1 MFNTN
6 KNTTRNMKSNF
17 FFLLFGAALLLCNSS
32 IIAQTVIKFT
42 DQSCKEN
49 CAEIKG
55 LSSVTSSQNTY
66 LNFSIDGISKIELK
80 PTEVLMVEFKFY
92 EESSSFEKLSILA
105 KQNDNGIIVGESLML
120 PSSSN
125 TSLDVNTIYTNEFNY
140 HIINRFKSQNG
151 GSLKLQIEKY
161 SIMVYDKLKQRN
173 VTMDFG
179 VDQED
184 LDRFKQFVN
193 VGTSFDLKKYPILK
207 ITCESNYP
215 FDNMSKMIETEI
227 KKKKESIYL
236 DIANSTAA
244 PNDYTLNDFDGIGS
258 EITKE
263 EATKVLN
270 DYFNESEYNVLY
282 ISKRS
287 GQVFIENEITG
298 IPKYKWFY
306 INVYLQS
313 PDGKCGYAPVTMK
326 SHYLGSGNYADWKV
340 DVYKYTDCICE

>member
-1 MFNTN
+1 
-6 KNTTRNMKSNF
+6 MKSNY
-17 FFLLFGAALLLCNSS
+17 FFLLFGAAVLLGNSS

-92 EESSSFEKLSILA
+92 EETSSFEKLSVLA
-105 KQNDNGIIVGESLML
+105 KQNDKGFIVGECLML

-161 SIMVYDKLKQRN
+161 SIMVYDKLKQTN

-179 VDQED
+179 VGQED
-184 LDRFKQFVN
+184 IERFKQFIN
-193 VGTSFDLKKYPILK
+193 VGTSFDLKKYPIVK
-207 ITCESNYP
+207 ITCEANYP
-215 FDNMSKMIETEI
+215 FDKISKMIETEI

-236 DIANSTAA
+236 EVANSTAA
-244 PNDYTLNDFDGIGS
+244 PKEYTLDNFDGIGS

-263 EATKVLN
+263 EATEVLK

-282 ISKRS
+282 VSKRS
-287 GQVFIENEITG
+287 GQVFIEKEVTG

-313 PDGKCGYAPVTMK
+313 PNGNCGYAPVTMK
-326 SHYLGSGNYADWKV
+326 SHYLGGGNYDDWKV
-340 DVYKYTDCICE
+340 DVYKYTDCTCE